1 MNFIASKWKSPKE
14 KENHQRA
21 AGVIAVFLF
30 NSHGEIF
37 IQKRAYT
44 KNHNPGLFDKSIGGH
59 IQEGDTPDYT
69 TMVETIQEMQTP
81 SMVLKNRDDF
91 LKTFNLLKDYL
102 KTVSIIQYIKTES
115 NVLSRVINQK
125 KVNIANVS
133 SLYFGVYDGRIRP
146 VDREAKG
153 VLWYSF
159 NELIMEMDKMP
170 EAFTQDLHFY
180 VKKYEKEMRDFIS
193 VIAS

>member
-1 MNFIASKWKSPKE
+1 MEVSERGE
-14 KENHQRA
+14 KPSRA
-21 AGVIAVFLF
+21 AGIIAVFLF

-69 TMVETIQEMQTP
+69 TMVETIQELQTP
-81 SMVLKNRDDF
+81 SMVLKNREDF
-91 LKTFNLLKDYL
+91 LKTLTLLKEYL
-102 KTVSIIQYIKTES
+102 KTVSIIQYIKTEP
-115 NVLSRVINQK
+115 NMLSRVINQK

-133 SLYFGVYDGRIRP
+133 ALYFGVYDGRIRP

-153 VLWYSF
+153 ILWYSF
-159 NELIMEMDKMP
+159 DELIMEMNKMP
-170 EAFTQDLHFY
+170 DAFTQDLHFY
-180 VKKYEKEMRDFIS
+180 VKKYEREMREFIS
-193 VIAS
+193 VIAT

>member
-1 MNFIASKWKSPKE
+1 MAEKITTYDVTNIGIAIPTDRDEFYSEQVEISEREGKPS
-14 KENHQRA
+14 RA

-146 VDREAKG
+146 VDRRRREFFG
-153 VLWYSF
+153 ILLTS
-159 NELIMEMDKMP
+159 
-170 EAFTQDLHFY
+170 
-180 VKKYEKEMRDFIS
+180 
-193 VIAS
+193 